1 MYLMKNW
8 IILLFIFSLQ
18 SSFEQKDIKLQLNS
32 QELESKI
39 KLDSSYMNFY
49 IRALTDT
56 SWFTAYSEVIQC
68 NYMAKLDKSHNNCT
82 FYSNKK
88 AMNGFFTICI
98 VNKEWKEIYKG
109 TMKNG
114 HYENGAISRSYTDGT
129 IQMTGQYQ
137 DNWKIGFWTTYHKNG
152 RIDAIMKFMEEA
164 DYPVAEVEYDE
175 NGEII
180 YSNDEE
186 NAILKIIS
194 KD

>member
-1 MYLMKNW
+1 MKNS
-8 IILLFIFSLQ
+8 IILLFIFYLH
-18 SSFEQKDIKLQLNS
+18 SSFAQNVIKLELNS

-39 KLDSSYMNFY
+39 KLDSSYMNYY
-49 IRALTDT
+49 IRTLTDT

-68 NYMAKLDKSHNNCT
+68 NYMVKLDKSHNNCT

-114 HYENGAISRSYTDGT
+114 HYESGAISRSYTDGT

-152 RIDAIMKFMEEA
+152 RIDAIMKFMEGA
-164 DYPVAEVEYDE
+164 DYPVVEIEYDE

-186 NAILKIIS
+186 NAILKIINA
-194 KD
+194 D

>member
-1 MYLMKNW
+1 MKYW
-8 IILLFIFSLQ
+8 IILLFIFYLHT
-18 SSFEQKDIKLQLNS
+18 SFAQNDIKLQLNS

-39 KLDSSYMNFY
+39 KLDSSYMNYY
-49 IRALTDT
+49 IRELTDT
-56 SWFTAYSEVIQC
+56 IWFTAYSEVIQC
-68 NYMAKLDKSHNNCT
+68 NYMVKLDKSHNNCT

-88 AMNGFFTICI
+88 PMSGFFTICI

-137 DNWKIGFWTTYHKNG
+137 GNWKIGFWTTYHKNG
-152 RIDAIMKFMEEA
+152 RIDAIMKFMEGA
-164 DYPVAEVEYDE
+164 DYPVVEIEYDE
-175 NGEII
+175 SGEII

>member
-1 MYLMKNW
+1 MKYW
-8 IILLFIFSLQ
+8 IILLFIFYLHT
-18 SSFEQKDIKLQLNS
+18 SFAQNDIKLQLNS

-39 KLDSSYMNFY
+39 KLDSSYMNYY
-49 IRALTDT
+49 IRELTDT
-56 SWFTAYSEVIQC
+56 IWFTAYSEVIQC
-68 NYMAKLDKSHNNCT
+68 NYMVKLDKSHNNCT

-88 AMNGFFTICI
+88 PMSGFFTICI

-137 DNWKIGFWTTYHKNG
+137 GNWKIGFWNTYHKNG
-152 RIDAIMKFMEEA
+152 RIDAIMKFMEGA
-164 DYPVAEVEYDE
+164 DYPVVEIEYDE
-175 NGEII
+175 SGGII

-186 NAILKIIS
+186 NTILKIIS

>member
-1 MYLMKNW
+1 MYIMKNW
-8 IILLFIFSLQ
+8 IILLFIFYLHT
-18 SSFEQKDIKLQLNS
+18 SFAQNVIKLQLNS

-49 IRALTDT
+49 IRDLTDT
-56 SWFTAYSEVIQC
+56 IWFTAYSEVIQC
-68 NYMAKLDKSHNNCT
+68 NYMVKLDKSHNNCT

-88 AMNGFFTICI
+88 AMSGFFTICI
-98 VNKEWKEIYKG
+98 ENKEWKEIYKG

-114 HYENGAISRSYTDGT
+114 HYENGAISRFYTDGT

-164 DYPVAEVEYDE
+164 DYPVVEIEYDE

-180 YSNDEE
+180 YSND
-186 NAILKIIS
+186 
-194 KD
+194 

>member
-8 IILLFIFSLQ
+8 IILLFIFYQ
-18 SSFEQKDIKLQLNS
+18 YTSFAQNVIKLQLNS

-98 VNKEWKEIYKG
+98 VNKEWKEVYKG

-137 DNWKIGFWTTYHKNG
+137 DNWKIGYWTTYHKNG
-152 RIDAIMKFMEEA
+152 RLDAIMKYMEGA
-164 DYPVAEVEYDE
+164 DYPVVEIEYDE

>member
-1 MYLMKNW
+1 MKYW
-8 IILLFIFSLQ
+8 IILLFIFYLQ
-18 SSFEQKDIKLQLNS
+18 TSFAQNDIKLQLNS

-49 IRALTDT
+49 IRDLTDT
-56 SWFTAYSEVIQC
+56 IWFTAYSEVIQC
-68 NYMAKLDKSHNNCT
+68 NYMVKLDKSHNNCT

-88 AMNGFFTICI
+88 PMSGFFTICI

-137 DNWKIGFWTTYHKNG
+137 ENWKIGFWTTYHKNG
-152 RIDAIMKFMEEA
+152 RIDAIMKFMEGA
-164 DYPVAEVEYDE
+164 DYPVVEIEYDE
-175 NGEII
+175 SGGII

-186 NAILKIIS
+186 NTILKIITA
-194 KD
+194 D

>member
-1 MYLMKNW
+1 MKNS
-8 IILLFIFSLQ
+8 IILLFIFYLHT
-18 SSFEQKDIKLQLNS
+18 SFAQKDIKLQLNS
-32 QELESKI
+32 QELESMI
-39 KLDSSYMNFY
+39 KRDSSYMNFY
-49 IRALTDT
+49 IREMTDT

-68 NYMAKLDKSHNNCT
+68 NYMVKLDKSHNNCT

-137 DNWKIGFWTTYHKNG
+137 DNWKIGYWTTYHKNG
-152 RIDAIMKFMEEA
+152 RLDAIMKYMEGA
-164 DYPVAEVEYDE
+164 DYPVVEIEYDE

-186 NAILKIIS
+186 NAILKIIR

>member
-1 MYLMKNW
+1 MRNW
-8 IILLFIFSLQ
+8 IILLFIFYLH
-18 SSFEQKDIKLQLNS
+18 SSFAQKDSKLQLNS
-32 QELESKI
+32 RELECKI

-56 SWFTAYSEVIQC
+56 SWFTAYSDVIQC
-68 NYMAKLDKSHNNCT
+68 NFMVKLDKSHNNCT

-114 HYENGAISRSYTDGT
+114 HYENGAISRSYMDGT

-152 RIDAIMKFMEEA
+152 RMDALMKFMEGA
-164 DYPVAEVEYDE
+164 DYPVIEIEYDE
-175 NGEII
+175 NGKII

>member
-1 MYLMKNW
+1 MKYW
-8 IILLFIFSLQ
+8 IILLFIFYLH
-18 SSFEQKDIKLQLNS
+18 SSFAQNVIKLELNS
-32 QELESKI
+32 PALENKI

-49 IRALTDT
+49 IRGLTDT

-68 NYMAKLDKSHNNCT
+68 NYMVKLDKSHNNCT

-114 HYENGAISRSYTDGT
+114 HYENGAISRFYTDGT

-152 RIDAIMKFMEEA
+152 RIDALMKFMEGA
-164 DYPVAEVEYDE
+164 DYPVVEIEYDE

>member
-1 MYLMKNW
+1 MYIMKNS
-8 IILLFIFSLQ
+8 IILLFIFYLHT
-18 SSFEQKDIKLQLNS
+18 SFAQKDIKLQLNS

-39 KLDSSYMNFY
+39 KRDSSYMNFY
-49 IRALTDT
+49 IRELTDT

-68 NYMAKLDKSHNNCT
+68 NYMVKLDKSHNNCT

-137 DNWKIGFWTTYHKNG
+137 DNWKIGYWTTYHKNG
-152 RIDAIMKFMEEA
+152 RLDAIMKYMEGD
-164 DYPVAEVEYDE
+164 DYPVIEIEYDE

-186 NAILKIIS
+186 NAILKIIR

>member
-1 MYLMKNW
+1 MKYW
-8 IILLFIFSLQ
+8 IILLFIFYLHT
-18 SSFEQKDIKLQLNS
+18 SFAQNDIKLQLNS

-39 KLDSSYMNFY
+39 KLDSSYMNYY
-49 IRALTDT
+49 IRELTDT
-56 SWFTAYSEVIQC
+56 IWFTAYSEVIQC
-68 NYMAKLDKSHNNCT
+68 NYMVKLNKSHNNCT

-137 DNWKIGFWTTYHKNG
+137 GNWKIGFWTTYHKNG
-152 RIDAIMKFMEEA
+152 RIDAIMKFMEGA
-164 DYPVAEVEYDE
+164 DYPVVEIEYDE
-175 NGEII
+175 SGGII

-186 NAILKIIS
+186 NTILKIIS

>member
-1 MYLMKNW
+1 MKNW
-8 IILLFIFSLQ
+8 IILLFIFYLH
-18 SSFEQKDIKLQLNS
+18 SSFAQKDIKLQLNS
-32 QELESKI
+32 RELESKI

-49 IRALTDT
+49 IRELTDT
-56 SWFTAYSEVIQC
+56 SWFTAYSDVIQC
-68 NYMAKLDKSHNNCT
+68 NYMVKLNKSHNNCT

-114 HYENGAISRSYTDGT
+114 HYENGAISRSYADGT

-152 RIDAIMKFMEEA
+152 RMDALMKFMEGA
-164 DYPVAEVEYDE
+164 DYPVIEIEYDE
-175 NGEII
+175 NGKII

-194 KD
+194 KE